1 VAVLSPERLFRDEKV
16 AQILA
21 DGRKEGASMG
31 AQTDD
36 GMTTQRFLVFRI
48 GAEEY
53 GLPLD
58 AVEEVASLPERLTRV
73 PKAPP
78 FVEGVMN
85 LRGKVTPIIDQRAR
99 FASETAAAGSRPRVV
114 VTTVDGRQ
122 AGFIVDAVSEIL
134 PLTESQMEST
144 PELTADAGRLFSRIA
159 TLDDGAR
166 LILLIEPKELLDR
179 AERDLLAAL
188 EASGA
193 ADT

>member
-1 VAVLSPERLFRDEKV
+1 
-16 AQILA
+16 
-21 DGRKEGASMG
+21 MG
-31 AQTDD
+31 AQTYD
-36 GMTTQRFLVFRI
+36 GGAAQRFLVFRI
-48 GAEEY
+48 GPEEY

-85 LRGKVTPIIDQRAR
+85 LRGKVTPIIDQRVR
-99 FASETAAAGSRPRVV
+99 FASEIADGAARPRVV

-134 PLTESQMEST
+134 LLAESQIEVT

-159 TLDDGAR
+159 TLDHGAR

-188 EASGA
+188 EAADA
-193 ADT
+193 AGDR